1 MTLPAHAS
9 LESTPS
15 VRRPWTAPQLTA
27 HASMTVLTQ
36 SVLGVSDV
44 MMLLQPGGVGGS
56 TGGIGGG
63 GPGGTGGS
71 TGQAVTSQGAVS
83 GPPRH

>member
-1 MTLPAHAS
+1 MTLPADAS

-15 VRRPWTAPQLTA
+15 GRRPWTAPQLTA

-44 MMLLQPGGVGGS
+44 MMLLQPGGIGGS
-56 TGGIGGG
+56 TGGVGGG
-63 GPGGTGGS
+63 G
-71 TGQAVTSQGAVS
+71 TGQAVTSQGGAS

>member
-15 VRRPWTAPQLTA
+15 GRRPWAAPQLTA

-44 MMLLQPGGVGGS
+44 MLLLQGGVNGS
-56 TGGIGGG
+56 TGGFGGG
-63 GPGGTGGS
+63 SPGGTGGS
-71 TGQAVTSQGAVS
+71 TGQAVTSQGGAS

>member
-1 MTLPAHAS
+1 MTPPSHAS
-9 LESTPS
+9 LNSTPTG
-15 VRRPWTAPQLTA
+15 RRIWAVPQLTA

-44 MMLLQPGGVGGS
+44 MLLLQGIGGS

-63 GPGGTGGS
+63 TTGDRAGQPVTPQGGF
-71 TGQAVTSQGAVS
+71 S

>member
-15 VRRPWTAPQLTA
+15 SRRPWAAPQLTA
-27 HASMTVLTQ
+27 HASMSVLTQ

-44 MMLLQPGGVGGS
+44 MLLLQGIGGS
-56 TGGIGGG
+56 TGGVGGG
-63 GPGGTGGS
+63 GVGPSGTSAGQPVTAQGG
-71 TGQAVTSQGAVS
+71 AS

>member
-1 MTLPAHAS
+1 MTMPAHAS

-36 SVLGVSDV
+36 SVLGVSDA
-44 MMLLQPGGVGGS
+44 MLLLQIGGS
-56 TGGIGGG
+56 TGGVGGG
-63 GPGGTGGS
+63 NAGPSVNSAGQPVTTQGG
-71 TGQAVTSQGAVS
+71 AS